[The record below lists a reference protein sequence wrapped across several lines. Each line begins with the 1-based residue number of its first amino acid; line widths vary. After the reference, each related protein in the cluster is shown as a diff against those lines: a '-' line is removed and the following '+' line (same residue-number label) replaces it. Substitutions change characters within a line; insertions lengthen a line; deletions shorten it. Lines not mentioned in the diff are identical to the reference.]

1 MKQNDR
7 SFLYVILISVIVCG
21 LVGFAIIKSGE
32 SYDKELYAEVYEEL
46 EEFGQNPANNTVLDN
61 EEDYS
66 NKKVIAII
74 TIDKIGLKSPILR
87 EQTEENL
94 KVAPVK
100 FSGVDPNE
108 VGNFCIAGHNYGN
121 SRHFGKLSSLTNGD
135 IVKIK
140 DAKGNN
146 LEYKVYSTK
155 IVNENDL
162 SCISQGT
169 DGKKEITLITCT
181 KRSNERLAVK
191 CVEV

>member
-1 MKQNDR
+1 MKQSDK

-21 LVGFAIIKSGE
+21 LIGFAIIKSGE

-46 EEFGQNPANNTVLDN
+46 ENFDQNNTALDN
-61 EEDYS
+61 NGTENYE
-66 NKKVIAII
+66 NRKIIAII

-87 EQTEENL
+87 EETEENL
-94 KVAPVK
+94 KIAPVK
-100 FSGVDPNE
+100 FSGVNPNE

-121 SRHFGKLSSLTNGD
+121 DRHFGKLSALTNGD

-162 SCISQGT
+162 SCISQAT